1 MIESYQFGRIVIGKK
16 NYTTDLK
23 IIDGR
28 VVSSWWRK
36 SGHAVE
42 VSDIEDILNSAVE
55 VLVVGKGDPGQMRV
69 TDSLKKELKKRGIEL
84 IEKPTAEAYV
94 IFNHHYEKGRKV
106 AGAFHLTC

>member
-1 MIESYQFGRIVIGKK
+1 MIEAYQFGRMVIEKK
-16 NYTTDLK
+16 KYTTDLK
-23 IIDGR
+23 IINGR
-28 VVSSWWRK
+28 VVSNWWRK

-42 VSDIEDILNSAVE
+42 ISDIEDILNSGVE

-69 TDSLKKELKKRGIEL
+69 TESLKRELKNRGIEL

-94 IFNHHYEKGRKV
+94 IFNHHYEKGIKV